1 MRDLDLTSLR
11 LFIAVCETRN
21 IARVAEQHA
30 IVGSAISKRMAA
42 LEETVGTPL
51 LVRRRRG
58 VEPTAAGVTLLEH
71 ARALLAGSDRIARDM
86 AAYAAGVRGQ
96 VHILATASV
105 LAESLA
111 SDVADFLQAPAH
123 RDIRVGMEER
133 VSSDVVRGI
142 RQGMASVGI
151 CWDAAPLDGLESLP
165 YRSDHLAI
173 VTHPDHPLAAQAQLP
188 FEQALG
194 CEFVSL
200 PAASA
205 VQVMLQREAAR
216 QGQTLLHRVV
226 VSNFDAALRVVRA
239 NLAISVV
246 PVEVARPFAD
256 LYGLAVMP
264 LTDTWARRRFSIC
277 YRDAQGLSPAARLL
291 VDHLAALGR
300 QESMDSALN
309 CV

>member
-1 MRDLDLTSLR
+1 M
-11 LFIAVCETRN
+11 
-21 IARVAEQHA
+21 ARAAEQHA
-30 IVGSAISKRMAA
+30 IVGSAISKRLAA
-42 LEETVGTPL
+42 LEDTVGTPL

-58 VEPTAAGVTLLEH
+58 VEPTPAGVTLLEH
-71 ARALLAGSDRIARDM
+71 ARAMLAGSERIERDM

-111 SDVADFLQAPAH
+111 SDVAAFLQDATH

-133 VSSDVVRGI
+133 VSPDVVRGI
-142 RQGMASVGI
+142 WQGVASVGI
-151 CWDAAPLDGLESLP
+151 CWDSEHGASLDGLQSLP
-165 YRSDHLAI
+165 YRIDRLAI
-173 VTHPDHPLAAQAQLP
+173 VTHPDHPLAAHAQLA
-188 FEQALG
+188 FEQALDY
-194 CEFVSL
+194 EHVSL
-200 PAASA
+200 PVASA

-216 QGQTLLHRVV
+216 KGRTLVHRVV

-256 LYGLAVMP
+256 LYRLAVMP
-264 LTDTWARRRFSIC
+264 LTDVWARRRFSIC
-277 YRDAQGLSPAARLL
+277 YRDEQSLSPAARLL

-300 QESMDSALN
+300 QESMDSA
-309 CV
+309 